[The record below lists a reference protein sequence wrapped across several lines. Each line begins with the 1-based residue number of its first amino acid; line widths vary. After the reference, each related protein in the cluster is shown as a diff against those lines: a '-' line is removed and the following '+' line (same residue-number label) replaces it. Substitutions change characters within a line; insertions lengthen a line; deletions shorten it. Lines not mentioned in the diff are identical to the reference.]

1 MPDYSALVQ
10 LAQLIAAQGPQSI
23 PVGDVI
29 NKSGTF
35 AAMQDA
41 NEIKRKL
48 DILRAQ
54 RGPSGPVGIPSA
66 GATILPLVP
75 RPER

>member
-1 MPDYSALVQ
+1 MNYGQLVA
-10 LAQLIAAQGPQSI
+10 LAQQAAGGQPMLL

-41 NEIKRKL
+41 NEIARKL

-54 RGPSGPVGIPSA
+54 RGSTGYQTPSS
-66 GATILPLVP
+66 ATIIPLVP
-75 RPER
+75 RPSTK